1 MFCTGSLRLFGLT
14 GRILREK
21 RPPDQQA
28 SYGVRQGKKA
38 PPRRTRSGH
47 TIGRGKGT
55 LRQRARQASR
65 AEMTPDDAAVRLGA
79 MGQGMRASDA
89 RPCRICCL
97 QPASAKAQ
105 GGLHDLFERAGLGGK
120 KRRLARGRRGRYPAC
135 AAAHLSLPSNIIAS
149 AAALSE
155 ATPGPRV
162 LNLRTGSAGMSG
174 GRPEG
179 QRLGST

>member
-1 MFCTGSLRLFGLT
+1 MGCDRARSATARGSVQCVAHAPA
-14 GRILREK
+14 IL
-21 RPPDQQA
+21 
-28 SYGVRQGKKA
+28 SGVAKA
-38 PPRRTRSGH
+38 
-47 TIGRGKGT
+47 

-65 AEMTPDDAAVRLGA
+65 AEMTPDDAAVRLDA

-174 GRPEG
+174 VVKKG
-179 QRLGST
+179 RLGST